1 MIIFE
6 CEVSPDSL
14 RSGGMAP
21 GADIRTTVLQVPMR
35 YRKLGEID
43 GVTNI
48 GIFEEVRMIDLRGLA
63 KLKEPR
69 TSIHAFSASNGL
81 SVGSIPS
88 ARAARCT
95 LVVAIVRI
103 RRPFGYPLI
112 RSNNSAGQSGSAAVT
127 SVMPPISR

>member
-48 GIFEEVRMIDLRGLA
+48 GIFEEVRMIDSHGLA
-63 KLKEPR
+63 KLKGAAHFHPR
-69 TSIHAFSASNGL
+69 LQCIKRAQCRIDSKREGGTL
-81 SVGSIPS
+81 YVGRRVCKNPQTLRVPLDPVEQQRPTN
-88 ARAARCT
+88 RAA
-95 LVVAIVRI
+95 LP
-103 RRPFGYPLI
+103 RP
-112 RSNNSAGQSGSAAVT
+112 R
-127 SVMPPISR
+127 